1 MLKDTPKSRKMLQAL
16 KDVARVASNMV
27 DGDEAR
33 RIVTDR
39 AAHYVANPDPKYRS
53 LAGDYYDVDHATFL
67 RVKKTLMRLQR
78 LVDFRCNA
86 VLWLTLDALEGKVTV
101 VCNNGTLSRWHAFG
115 RATVPIE
122 GEISECMASKAIVV
136 AGPTDKTDLLTVVA
150 PVLDSLGD
158 VVGVVELTAQH
169 PSTKEIEPVWN

>member
-1 MLKDTPKSRKMLQAL
+1 MLKDTPKSRKMLEAL
-16 KDVARVASNMV
+16 KGAARVASAMV

-33 RIVTDR
+33 RVVTDR
-39 AAHYVANPDPKYRS
+39 AAQYVANPDPKHRS
-53 LAGDYYDVDHATFL
+53 MAGDYYDVDHATFL

-86 VLWLTLDALEGKVTV
+86 ILWLTLDGLEGKVTV
-101 VCNNGTLSRWHAFG
+101 VCNNDTLSHWHGFG

-122 GEISECMASKAIVV
+122 GEIAECMASKAMVV
-136 AGPTDKTDLLTVVA
+136 ADPCDESELLTVVA

-169 PSTKEIEPVWN
+169 PSTKEIAPVWN